1 MGSASSSGVD
11 IILTNPILSDLENGT
26 NLALGQVSSLYLEM
40 LEHSSNSANIEPAIF
55 LELLGAIIR
64 KPSTIVEAFTQTNK
78 SGEKLVNIK
87 CVICAL
93 VIYSN
98 APWVSKVRCKI

>member
-26 NLALGQVSSLYLEM
+26 DLALGQVNSLYLE
-40 LEHSSNSANIEPAIF
+40 LIDHSSNSAYIEPAIF
-55 LELLGAIIR
+55 GELLGVMIR
-64 KPSTIVEAFTQTNK
+64 SPSTIVEAFTHTNK
-78 SGEKLVNIK
+78 SGEKLVSVK

-93 VIYSN
+93 IIYSN
-98 APWVSKVRCKI
+98 APWVSKVRCKM